1 MTEDYIRKRMK
12 TVKGFI
18 FILYLLT
25 IVCSLYGVD
34 NQTVTLNISF
44 YQKRIYYLDQSDIEI
59 KISVI
64 NNSPE
69 TYRFKAATNKFF
81 NLDFEVK
88 TLSNLILDHA
98 ETFITERNDP
108 GTQIYYRE
116 VSLEPGE
123 EYGFVVELNDFT
135 TFTNAGVFTVQ
146 ALFYPDLLIRGDSQ
160 GIRSNKLTLSL
171 RPPIVLKEMQAVIDA
186 ETGEALRPEP
196 LPPDEVVTYMLH
208 ARQRSQWEKF
218 FLYID
223 LESLLL
229 QNPSRAARYKRLS
242 QEEREEMLVK
252 FREELMQEKIEAD
265 ILVIPRSFKIEQ
277 TTYTPERGS
286 VIVLEY
292 FDYRDY
298 TEIKRYTYYVEK
310 NDKYWYIVGYTLKSI
325 GTE

>member
-1 MTEDYIRKRMK
+1 MNTITRYAI
-12 TVKGFI
+12 TI
-18 FILYLLT
+18 CLLL
-25 IVCSLYGVD
+25 CSFSLCGAEND
-34 NQTVTLNISF
+34 TATLHIDF
-44 YQKRIYYLDQSDIEI
+44 YQKRIYYLDQSKILI
-59 KISVI
+59 KISII
-64 NNSPE
+64 NNSPQ

-88 TLSNLILDHA
+88 TLSNLVLDHS
-98 ETFITERNDP
+98 ETFITERNNP
-108 GTQIYYRE
+108 GLEIFFRE

-135 TFTNAGVFTVQ
+135 AFENAGIYTVQ
-146 ALFYPDLLIRGDSQ
+146 AIFYPELLKHEGSQ

-171 RPPIVLKEMQAVIDA
+171 RPPVVLKEMQAVIDA
-186 ETGEALRPEP
+186 ETGEALQPEH

-208 ARQRSQWEKF
+208 ARQRSQWDKF

-242 QEEREEMLVK
+242 QEGREEMLANFK
-252 FREELMQEKIEAD
+252 EELMQEKIEED
-265 ILVIPRSFKIEQ
+265 MLVIPRSFEIQQ
-277 TTYTPERGS
+277 TTYTQERGS

-298 TEIKRYTYYVEK
+298 TEKKRYTYYVEK
-310 NDKYWYIVGYTLKSI
+310 NDNYWFIVGYTLKSI

>member
-1 MTEDYIRKRMK
+1 MK
-12 TVKGFI
+12 TIIQSILVIYMLI
-18 FILYLLT
+18 F
-25 IVCSLYGVD
+25 VFPFYGAEHGD
-34 NQTVTLNISF
+34 ITLHISY
-44 YQKRIYYLDQSDIEI
+44 YQKRIYYMDQSDIFI
-59 KISVI
+59 KITLI
-64 NNSPE
+64 NSTAQ

-88 TLSNLILDHA
+88 TLSNLMLDHS
-98 ETFITERNDP
+98 ETFITERNNT
-108 GTQIYYRE
+108 GKHVYFRE

-123 EYGFVVELNDFT
+123 EYGFVVELNDFAA
-135 TFTNAGVFTVQ
+135 FENAGIYTIQ
-146 ALFYPDLLIRGDSQ
+146 ALFYPELLKNDGSR

-171 RPPIVLKEMQAVIDA
+171 RPPVVLKEMQAVIDA
-186 ETGEALRPEP
+186 ETGEALRPQS

-229 QNPSRAARYKRLS
+229 QNPSRAARYKKLP
-242 QEEREEMLVK
+242 QEEREEMLEK
-252 FREELMQEKIEAD
+252 FKEEMMKEKIEED
-265 ILVIPRSFKIEQ
+265 MLVIPRSFEIQE
-277 TTYTPERGS
+277 TTYTKERGS

-298 TEIKRYTYYVEK
+298 TEKKQYTYYVKK
-310 NDKYWYIVGYTLKSI
+310 NDKYWYIVGYTLRSI